1 MQSGPVIEGFD
12 VIEDSG
18 ARLGQ
23 CGEAMMVNEFVF
35 EAAPKRFNE
44 GIVVAVA
51 LTSHRSEQSV
61 LGQDMAISGAG
72 ELGAAIGVDDE
83 AFDRTTLSKCHA

>member
-1 MQSGPVIEGFD
+1 MQSGAVVKGFD

-23 CGEAMMVNEFVF
+23 CGEAVVVNQLVF
-35 EAAPKRFNE
+35 EAAPKRFDE
-44 GIVVAVA
+44 GVVVTVA
-51 LTSHRSEQSV
+51 LASHRSEQSV

-72 ELGAAIGVDDE
+72 ELGAAIGVDDK
-83 AFDRTTLSKCHA
+83 AFEGTTLSKCHA

>member
-1 MQSGPVIEGFD
+1 MQSGAVVKGFD

-35 EAAPKRFNE
+35 EATPKRFNE

-83 AFDRTTLSKCHA
+83 WFKGAALSERHA